1 VIVVD
6 SGGGAVLQRGVVVSG
21 LGDRSGG
28 REGGYC
34 GHQQGERPKA
44 LAETRRCGR
53 GAAGFG
59 PLHIGRLRF
68 GDLAGDV
75 VVHGCLLAS
84 VVLSASCGW
93 RGCQMGDLG
102 RGTTRPSVGPVEAAV
117 DGRPVAL
124 DGQPPQALVALLALI
139 GGCVVCDDRLV
150 GRGVRLWWRS
160 VDGKRRVRGV
170 RCPFAVRRIVI
181 GAGAPYGRAAME
193 SLCARDLEGAL
204 RFVREA
210 SDETGSE
217 PFPVH
222 VLEGLRGLVG
232 CELVTYSELDGRHR
246 RQLGLIASD
255 GSEGQ
260 LPDEEAKTF
269 WHMVDQHPLCR
280 AQRRGRFDALKLS
293 DFHSRRELHSLEIYA
308 DLLRP
313 WGVEFELEVAIP
325 SPVEHSK
332 TFLFDDARHDFDE
345 RDRALLNLLQPHFVQ
360 LHRAAAVRRV
370 ADGARA
376 VLEDGRDLGK
386 RGLLV
391 LDAQGTIDM
400 ASPIARRL
408 LDRYVAD
415 RTGARLP
422 AALARWLEEQRT
434 VARAGRASA
443 ALSIDGPSGTL
454 VIHLDRRGAT
464 EVMVLEERTALDGAA
479 AALSSREREVLALV
493 AEGLRNAEIAETL
506 WVSPAT
512 VRKHLENIYEK
523 LDVHTRTA
531 AVARA
536 HAEPKHVSA

>member
-1 VIVVD
+1 
-6 SGGGAVLQRGVVVSG
+6 
-21 LGDRSGG
+21 
-28 REGGYC
+28 
-34 GHQQGERPKA
+34 
-44 LAETRRCGR
+44 
-53 GAAGFG
+53 
-59 PLHIGRLRF
+59 
-68 GDLAGDV
+68 
-75 VVHGCLLAS
+75 
-84 VVLSASCGW
+84 
-93 RGCQMGDLG
+93 
-102 RGTTRPSVGPVEAAV
+102 
-117 DGRPVAL
+117 
-124 DGQPPQALVALLALI
+124 
-139 GGCVVCDDRLV
+139 
-150 GRGVRLWWRS
+150 
-160 VDGKRRVRGV
+160 
-170 RCPFAVRRIVI
+170 
-181 GAGAPYGRAAME
+181 ME
-193 SLCARDLEGAL
+193 SLCGRDLEGAL

-210 SDETGSE
+210 SDETGPE

-222 VLEGLRGLVG
+222 LLEALRALVG
-232 CELVTYSELDGRHR
+232 CELVTYSEQDGRHR
-246 RQLGLIASD
+246 RQLAHIDCSGPEGHPSD
-255 GSEGQ
+255 SEM
-260 LPDEEAKTF
+260 ETF
-269 WHMVDQHPLCR
+269 WRLVDQHPLCR

-293 DFHSRRELHSLEIYA
+293 DFHSRRGLHRLEIYA
-308 DLLRP
+308 DLFRP
-313 WGVEFELEVAIP
+313 WGLEFELEVAIP
-325 SPVEHSK
+325 SPVEHTK

-345 RDRALLNLLQPHFVQ
+345 RDRALVNLLQPHLVQ

-376 VLEDGRDLGK
+376 VLEDERDHGE

-391 LDAQGTIDM
+391 PNAQGMIDM